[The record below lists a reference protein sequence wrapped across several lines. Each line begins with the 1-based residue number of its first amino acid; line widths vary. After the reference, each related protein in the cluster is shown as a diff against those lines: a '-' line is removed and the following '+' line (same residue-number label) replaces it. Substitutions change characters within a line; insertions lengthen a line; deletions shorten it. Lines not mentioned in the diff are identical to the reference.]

1 MIAEPAQR
9 YSLTGFR
16 DHEGLFARGR
26 AWLINTPGKPGLMTI
41 SGRMAAL
48 VLLALGAALFFLI
61 GPVIGQALMG
71 AFEAQAERFAPRLF
85 LVGLGVLITGLVIG
99 IQLVAVAGGCLMGA
113 VLLAALLKHY

>member
-1 MIAEPAQR
+1 
-9 YSLTGFR
+9 
-16 DHEGLFARGR
+16 
-26 AWLINTPGKPGLMTI
+26 MTI
-41 SGRMAAL
+41 SGRMAEL
-48 VLLALGAALFFLI
+48 VLLALGLALFFLI

-71 AFEAQAERFAPRLF
+71 AFEAQAEKFAPRLF